1 MILAVMVMPFFL
13 GACTTSQTAY
23 SSHAGKSLSKKKY
36 KSSRKARKAR
46 SKKKVAY
53 YKKRK
58 SSSRKASKRRNAKRS
73 SKRKSVKRR
82 SAKRSSR
89 RGSKARYRKLIA
101 RHARANGVPVRLALA
116 VVQVESAYRANAR
129 GAAGEIGLMQLMP
142 RTARHIGYK
151 GSMRKLYNPNTN
163 LRYGMKYLGKAYR
176 LGGRTSCGA
185 VLKYNAGHGAKRMNP
200 ISRRYCRRV
209 AKILRRRA

>member
-1 MILAVMVMPFFL
+1 MILAVMIMPFFL
-13 GACTTSQTAY
+13 AACSTTQTA
-23 SSHAGKSLSKKKY
+23 SSSYAGKSLSKKKI
-36 KSSRKARKAR
+36 KSSKRYRKSR

-58 SSSRKASKRRNAKRS
+58 SSVRKASDRKSAKRS
-73 SKRKSVKRR
+73 AKRR
-82 SAKRSSR
+82 SAKRSSKR
-89 RGSKARYRKLIA
+89 SYRGRKARLRKLIA
-101 RHARANGVPVRLALA
+101 KHARANGVPVKLAMA
-116 VVQVESAYRANAR
+116 VVQVESAYRVKAR

-151 GSMRKLYNPNTN
+151 GPLRKLYNPNTN

-209 AKILRRRA
+209 AKILRRA